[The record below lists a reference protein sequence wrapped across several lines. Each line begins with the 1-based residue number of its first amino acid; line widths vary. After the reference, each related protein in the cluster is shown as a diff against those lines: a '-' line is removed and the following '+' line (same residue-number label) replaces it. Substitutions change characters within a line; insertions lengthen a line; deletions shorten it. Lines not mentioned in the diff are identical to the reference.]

1 VLEETSGRLDQ
12 ILGNINTL
20 YRVKEL
26 YAPDADRITIYM
38 ISSSSISWLLES
50 GKHKIYIPE
59 QVVKKK
65 LWCALI
71 PIGGKSLVTTEGLKW
86 NLSKKFGLLVY
97 DFVFTVWIVFIRQS
111 VFGIWRYCELVQH
124 IRWWER

>member
-50 GKHKIYIPE
+50 GKHKIYISDE
-59 QVVKKK
+59 VVKKK

-71 PIGGKSLVTTEGLKW
+71 PIGGKSLVTTAGLKW
-86 NLSKKFGLLVY
+86 NLGKKFCLY
-97 DFVFTVWIVFIRQS
+97 WFIILFLPR
-111 VFGIWRYCELVQH
+111 VDCFY
-124 IRWWER
+124 